1 MPSISPERRR
11 APALARLPLA
21 LLALAWTGPAWA
33 ADKSGQLCEVASAV
47 SGEGQLRERTRKC
60 RKGDVLVVPVTTAAI
75 AATRVAALVCDFSD
89 QVLIEPT
96 TESPG
101 VARVTCTAAGEV
113 RAKR

>member
-1 MPSISPERRR
+1 MPSISPEPRRGL
-11 APALARLPLA
+11 AFALALS
-21 LLALAWTGPAWA
+21 ALAWAAPSWA
-33 ADKSGQLCEVASAV
+33 ADKSAQLCEVTSAV

-60 RKGDVLVVPVTTAAI
+60 RKGDALIVPVASAAI
-75 AATRVAALVCDFSD
+75 APTRIAALVCDLSD